1 MLQHRRTFVL
11 SPFRSSWCKQS
22 ICRRHGWA
30 ALLMVPGQSWGR
42 PLEQEVAILLLEV
55 FSKSWLCLEGWLP
68 WWGYVLQGHWGSAC
82 CCKSV
87 KMVIEITALF
97 RKFLAFF
104 LNYFFISPFAF
115 LIDKE
120 NLLVNKPS
128 SRLTDTE
135 LIGYNAWHC
144 RG

>member
-1 MLQHRRTFVL
+1 
-11 SPFRSSWCKQS
+11 
-22 ICRRHGWA
+22 
-30 ALLMVPGQSWGR
+30 
-42 PLEQEVAILLLEV
+42 
-55 FSKSWLCLEGWLP
+55 
-68 WWGYVLQGHWGSAC
+68 
-82 CCKSV
+82 
-87 KMVIEITALF
+87 MVIEITALF

-135 LIGYNAWHC
+135 LVGYNA
-144 RG
+144 